1 MKTLINKLVLLKN
14 EFLKLLN
21 KYLNEILVFAVT
33 SVAAFFVFIFFDI
46 SNSIEKNEIMKQNSE
61 LMLKNI
67 MLNYRDKQRVI
78 IMQRLEIE
86 KETYK
91 RNLNALLNGNY
102 TQNENNKQREHKVVG
117 ESEVRN
123 LGL

>member
-1 MKTLINKLVLLKN
+1 MKTLINKLILLKN
-14 EFLKLLN
+14 GFLKLLN

-46 SNSIEKNEIMKQNSE
+46 SNSIEKNEIMKHNSE

-91 RNLNALLNGNY
+91 RNLNALLNGNC
-102 TQNENNKQREHKVVG
+102 KF
-117 ESEVRN
+117 
-123 LGL
+123 